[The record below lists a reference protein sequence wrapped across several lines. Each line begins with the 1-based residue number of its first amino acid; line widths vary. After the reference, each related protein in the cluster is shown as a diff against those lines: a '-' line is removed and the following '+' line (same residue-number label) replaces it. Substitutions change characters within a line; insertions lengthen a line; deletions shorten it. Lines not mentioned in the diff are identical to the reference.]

1 MGRTTLHRPNP
12 MKFRITTS
20 LAVSSLLVL
29 ALRADPIGVQAQAHG
44 LLVYPNQG
52 PDSAGNETGVTFDD
66 NSGVIPGDGHATALI
81 TATRTGTDASAGPD
95 HVGTSG
101 TTTLVESVDASL
113 GHLAAASAVSAESN
127 SNAGS
132 AVFFPHGH
140 ATVGPWSGPTAR
152 FDDITTVYNANYALG
167 AYIPVELTLFLDWHA
182 GFDLGTA
189 GINSALLSAL
199 ATLAV
204 DGAGNVS
211 VYDLM
216 QSDRPMSDWTDV
228 GPQTLSFTMTNGSA
242 FSWYTSLTINTD
254 VFLAGTY
261 ESADLFHFPVVS
273 ASAFS
278 NATIDITPTSDLA
291 GTTFTSTTGHV
302 YGGDTPPDVPEAGA
316 TFALLGLGLG
326 GLGFARRRAQAA

>member
-1 MGRTTLHRPNP
+1 
-12 MKFRITTS
+12 MKFRTATC
-20 LAVSSLLVL
+20 LAVSSFLVL

-52 PDSAGNETGVTFDD
+52 PDSSGNETGVTFDA

-101 TTTLVESVDASL
+101 TTTLFESVDASL
-113 GHLAAASAVSAESN
+113 GHLAASSAVSAESN

-132 AVFFPHGH
+132 SVFFPHGH

-167 AYIPVELTLFLDWHA
+167 AAIPVELTLFLDWHA

-189 GINSALLSAL
+189 GINSALISAL

-204 DGAGNVS
+204 DGAGNTS

-216 QSDRPMSDWTDV
+216 QSDRPMSTWTDA
-228 GPQTLSFTMTNGSA
+228 GPQTLSFTVANGSA

-254 VFLAGTY
+254 VYLAGTY

-273 ASAFS
+273 ASAFG
-278 NATIDITPTSDLA
+278 NATIDLNPTSDYF
-291 GTTFTSTTGHV
+291 GTTFTSTTGHL
-302 YGGDTPPDVPEAGA
+302 YGGDSTTDVPEATA
-316 TFALLGLGLG
+316 TVALLGLGLG
-326 GLGFARRRAQAA
+326 GLAFASRQLRRAQVA

>member
-1 MGRTTLHRPNP
+1 MNIRTATY
-12 MKFRITTS
+12 
-20 LAVSSLLVL
+20 LALSSLLVL

-52 PDSAGNETGVTFDD
+52 PDSSGNETGVTFDA
-66 NSGVIPGDGHATALI
+66 NSGVIPGDGHATAQI
-81 TATRTGTDASAGPD
+81 TATRTGTDASTGPD
-95 HVGTSG
+95 HIGTSG
-101 TTTLVESVDASL
+101 TTTLSESVEASL
-113 GHLAAASAVSAESN
+113 GHLAASGNVTAESN
-127 SNAGS
+127 SNGGS
-132 AVFFPHGH
+132 SVFYPHGH

-167 AYIPVELTLFLDWHA
+167 ASIPVELTLFLDWHA

-189 GINSALLSAL
+189 GLNSALIDAL

-216 QSDRPMSDWTDV
+216 QSDRPMSTWTAG
-228 GPQTLSFTMTNGSA
+228 GPQTLSFTMANGSA

-278 NATIDITPTSDLA
+278 NATIDIIPTSDLA

-302 YGGDTPPDVPEAGA
+302 YGGDTPASVPDA
-316 TFALLGLGLG
+316 TSTIALLGLGLG
-326 GLGFARRRAQAA
+326 GLGFARLRAQAA